1 MNSINLL
8 DELLSGL
15 QLQKEYIGLELTEK
29 MIHLLAV
36 TSLALAL
43 LITGTTLFYF
53 WGGPLASLAFLVI
66 SLLITSSIAFYR
78 KQAIAHIKKDKKEA
92 ILASQHSFKS
102 HFKEMTTPSDT
113 VLQLC
118 QTIRTVTDI
127 IHELKILFKGNG

>member
-15 QLQKEYIGLELTEK
+15 QLQKEYIGLELAEK
-29 MIHLLAV
+29 LTHLLAV

-43 LITGTTLFYF
+43 LITGTTLLYF

-78 KQAIAHIKKDKKEA
+78 KQAIAHIKKEKKPGGGVGRGG
-92 ILASQHSFKS
+92 F
-102 HFKEMTTPSDT
+102 HFLTNSRLT
-113 VLQLC
+113 VDP
-118 QTIRTVTDI
+118 I
-127 IHELKILFKGNG
+127 

>member
-15 QLQKEYIGLELTEK
+15 QLQKEYIGLELAEK
-29 MIHLLAV
+29 LTHLLAV

-43 LITGTTLFYF
+43 LITGTTLLYF

-78 KQAIAHIKKDKKEA
+78 KQSLAHIKKEKKAA

-102 HFKEMTTPSDT
+102 HFKEMTTPPDT
-113 VLQLC
+113 ALQLC
-118 QTIRTVTDI
+118 QTIRTITDI
-127 IHELKILFKGNG
+127 IQEVKKLFKEKG

>member
-29 MIHLLAV
+29 MTHLLAV

-102 HFKEMTTPSDT
+102 HFKEMATPSDT